1 MSCFRRSKLRLSV
14 LFPKDFDINS
24 IQKCPIDSYCK
35 FIPLD
40 DDALNEEAKLPFVV
54 LQENYF
60 IAHLGDREVKCDYNC
75 RNRILS
81 YLYKFFTHYWH
92 YDHSHGNK
100 KIDNNFGIDLIDG
113 TLQNNELPH
122 LVFATEGLRISDDV
136 DDDSN
141 CILETYTTLDLQNF
155 AEITRSKT
163 CNQNFFV
170 IYLGPNAETQHRYM
184 CCNMKTLETHEYSGA
199 MKSRI
204 EKALYEDV
212 DACIRK
218 WKAEDQA
225 LEMKKPAKRASN
237 FRLVDIQGNPAE
249 EDTDYLLQ
257 MYDQPED
264 VLKDEEYVNLIY
276 ATYRLNRSSKIIVRY
291 CIVDGVH
298 YLTYNGK
305 YLNISDKEELGY
317 MEVEDEVP
325 EKESRLEFHV
335 TENNTFKTVQW
346 DKTVWLTARKQTL
359 NYTTIHFDDDEE
371 VVRWGTPLELMLS
384 RV

>member
-1 MSCFRRSKLRLSV
+1 M
-14 LFPKDFDINS
+14 
-24 IQKCPIDSYCK
+24 
-35 FIPLD
+35 
-40 DDALNEEAKLPFVV
+40 
-54 LQENYF
+54 
-60 IAHLGDREVKCDYNC
+60 
-75 RNRILS
+75 
-81 YLYKFFTHYWH
+81 
-92 YDHSHGNK
+92 
-100 KIDNNFGIDLIDG
+100 
-113 TLQNNELPH
+113 
-122 LVFATEGLRISDDV
+122 FAREGLRISDDV

-170 IYLGPNAETQHRYM
+170 IYLGQNDKEQHQYM

-199 MKSRI
+199 MKSRF
-204 EKALYEDV
+204 EKSLYEDV

-225 LEMKKPAKRASN
+225 LEMKKPAKRTDN
-237 FRLVDIQGNPAE
+237 FRLVDIQGNPME

-264 VLKDEEYVNLIY
+264 VLKEGEFADLIY
-276 ATYRLNRSSKIIVRY
+276 ATYRLNRASKMIVRY
-291 CIVDGVH
+291 CIMDGVH

-305 YLNISDKEELGY
+305 YLTVSDRGEFGY
-317 MEVEDEVP
+317 MEEEGQVP

-335 TENNTFKTVQW
+335 TDNNTFKTVQW
-346 DKTVWLTARKQTL
+346 DETVWLTTKKETL
-359 NYTTIHFDDDEE
+359 NYTTIHFDENEE
-371 VVRWGTPLELMLS
+371 VVRWGKPLELMLS